1 MRAARRLW
9 LAIILCLALPG
20 TATLYAQEPPEA
32 PAEEV
37 AEEAAGASEPE
48 EADGEPAEPGDGEDS
63 APSDE
68 DFIPSERIPADAS
81 IAFPVDI

>member
-9 LAIILCLALPG
+9 LAAILSLALPG
-20 TATLYAQEPPEA
+20 AATLFAQEPPEA
-32 PAEEV
+32 PPEA
-37 AEEAAGASEPE
+37 AAGASEPE
-48 EADGEPAEPGDGEDS
+48 ESDGESVESGDGEDS